1 MIRRGGHLPEA
12 AGWTVAQLGTFFAS
26 HRTSFLEQ
34 AARRVGSRNIAEE
47 LVQDALMK
55 VILAAPELNSESHAL
70 AYIRHTIN
78 NLAID
83 RLRLEGRR
91 PRLISVDDSEF
102 ELESWQASASDLE
115 EIISAA
121 DDAAIIREAISLLSP
136 AERATLVMWEIEG
149 RSAKEIAKELRIK
162 ESSVRH
168 TLFRA
173 RRSLRKILEEYVV
186 DESKGLTALDLL
198 SNSYSRFTRSAKKS
212 SKNVLSFILILSAMV
227 GFNNF
232 SKAYLEQDLI
242 DYPNQSQFSLPVTT
256 FNSIEATAESPLASS
271 VDESYPRQVSEPRGS
286 KANANE
292 VLLPGLDTKGI
303 PTGFMAADSSGGIG
317 SLYVPESQ
325 SASRNLVSGQ
335 VLKTEAG
342 SANILL
348 SQRISYNVT
357 GLTYEPSLAYGQEGR
372 WIPLITSVGSLE
384 TKRIKGG
391 NYLILANIEV
401 ESEAETTM
409 VIPASA
415 GGRDLSS
422 APIRVMTRILLS
434 PERNRVLAQSI
445 YVVEDGAK

>member
-1 MIRRGGHLPEA
+1 MIRRNGHSSEGP
-12 AGWTVAQLGTFFAS
+12 GWTVAELGTFFAT
-26 HRTSFLEQ
+26 HRTSFLDH
-34 AARRVGSRNIAEE
+34 ATRRVGDRNIAEE

-55 VILAAPELNSESHAL
+55 VILAAPELNSNSHAL
-70 AYIRHTIN
+70 AYIRRAIN

-91 PRLISVDDSEF
+91 PRLISVDDKEF
-102 ELESWQASASDLE
+102 ELEGLDGYLPDLE

-173 RRSLRKILEEYVV
+173 RTSLRRILEEYVV
-186 DESKGLTALDLL
+186 DESTGRTALDYL
-198 SNSYSRFTRSAKKS
+198 SNSYSRFKRSAEKS
-212 SKNVLSFILILSAMV
+212 SKAALSFFLILFAMV
-227 GFNNF
+227 GFNSF
-232 SKAYLEQDLI
+232 SKAYLEQDFFVS
-242 DYPNQSQFSLPVTT
+242 PNQSQPSLPVTG
-256 FNSIEATAESPLASS
+256 FDSIEASTQSTLNSSTDVTA
-271 VDESYPRQVSEPRGS
+271 PRQISEPRVS
-286 KANANE
+286 KAKAKGE
-292 VLLPGLDTKGI
+292 LLPGLDAKGV
-303 PTGFMAADSSGGIG
+303 PNGFMTADSSGGIG

-348 SQRISYNVT
+348 TQRISNGMT
-357 GLTYEPSLAYGQEGR
+357 GLTYEPSLAYGHAGR
-372 WIPLITSVGSLE
+372 WIPLITSLGSLE

-434 PERNRVLAQSI
+434 PERDRVLAQSI
-445 YVVEDGAK
+445 YVVENGAT

>member
-1 MIRRGGHLPEA
+1 MIRRGGHSPEA
-12 AGWTVAQLGTFFAS
+12 ASWTVAQLGTFFAS
-26 HRTSFLEQ
+26 HRTSFLDQ
-34 AARRVGSRNIAEE
+34 ATRRVGNRHIAEE

-55 VILAAPELNSESHAL
+55 VILAAPELNSDSHAL

-91 PRLISVDDSEF
+91 PRLVSVDESEF
-102 ELESWQASASDLE
+102 ELESWQVPTSDLE

-198 SNSYSRFTRSAKKS
+198 SNSYSRITRSAKKS
-212 SKNVLSFILILSAMV
+212 SKSILSLVLILFAMV
-227 GFNNF
+227 GFNDF
-232 SKAYLEQDLI
+232 SKAYLEQDLV
-242 DYPNQSQFSLPVTT
+242 DSPNESQLSLPVSL
-256 FNSIEATAESPLASS
+256 FNSIEATTESTLTSS
-271 VDESYPRQVSEPRGS
+271 VDESDSRQFAEPRGS
-286 KANANE
+286 IAKAKE
-292 VLLPGLDTKGI
+292 VQLPGLDSKGV
-303 PTGFMAADSSGGIG
+303 PTGFMTADSSGGIG

-348 SQRISYNVT
+348 TQRISNDIT

-384 TKRIKGG
+384 TKRMKGG

-434 PERNRVLAQSI
+434 PERDRVLAQSL

>member
-1 MIRRGGHLPEA
+1 
-12 AGWTVAQLGTFFAS
+12 VAQLGTFFAS
-26 HRTSFLEQ
+26 HRTSFLDQ
-34 AARRVGSRNIAEE
+34 AVRRVGNRNVAEE

-55 VILAAPELNSESHAL
+55 VILAAPELNSDSHAL
-70 AYIRHTIN
+70 AYIRNTIN

-91 PRLISVDDSEF
+91 PRLVSVEDSEF
-102 ELESWQASASDLE
+102 ELESWQAPAADLE

-136 AERATLVMWEIEG
+136 AERATIVMWEIEG

-186 DESKGLTALDLL
+186 DESKGITALDLL

-212 SKNVLSFILILSAMV
+212 SKNVLSFILILFAMA

-242 DYPNQSQFSLPVTT
+242 DYPNQSQFSLPLTT
-256 FNSIEATAESPLASS
+256 FNSIEATAESTLASS
-271 VDESYPRQVSEPRGS
+271 ADESVPRQVSEPRGS
-286 KANANE
+286 KAKANE
-292 VLLPGLDTKGI
+292 VLLPGLDTNGI
-303 PTGFMAADSSGGIG
+303 PTGFMTADSSGGIG

-325 SASRNLVSGQ
+325 SASRSLVSGQ
-335 VLKTEAG
+335 VLKTKSG

-348 SQRISYNVT
+348 TQRISNDIT

-401 ESEAETTM
+401 ESEAESTM

-422 APIRVMTRILLS
+422 APIRVMTRILLN

>member
-1 MIRRGGHLPEA
+1 MIRRGGHSPEA
-12 AGWTVAQLGTFFAS
+12 AGWTVAQLGNFYAS
-26 HRTSFLEQ
+26 HRTSFLDQ
-34 AARRVGSRNIAEE
+34 AARRVGNRNIAEE

-55 VILAAPELNSESHAL
+55 VILAAPELNSDSHAL

-91 PRLISVDDSEF
+91 PRLVSVDDSEF
-102 ELESWQASASDLE
+102 KLEGWQASAPDLE

-173 RRSLRKILEEYVV
+173 RTSLRKILEEYVV
-186 DESKGLTALDLL
+186 DESNGLTALDLL

-212 SKNVLSFILILSAMV
+212 SKSILSLILVLFAMV
-227 GFNNF
+227 GFSNF
-232 SKAYLEQDLI
+232 SKSYLDQDL
-242 DYPNQSQFSLPVTT
+242 NVSQSQFQPSLPVTG
-256 FNSIEATAESPLASS
+256 FDSIEATTESTLASS
-271 VDESYPRQVSEPRGS
+271 MDVTAPRQISEPRGS
-286 KANANE
+286 KAKANG
-292 VLLPGLDTKGI
+292 VLMPGLDARGV
-303 PTGFMAADSSGGIG
+303 PTGFMTADSSGGIG
-317 SLYVPESQ
+317 SLYVPESK
-325 SASRNLVSGQ
+325 SASRNLVTGQ

-348 SQRISYNVT
+348 TQRISNDMT

-372 WIPLITSVGSLE
+372 WIPLVTSVSSIE
-384 TKRIKGG
+384 AKRIRGG
-391 NYLILANIEV
+391 NYLVLANIEV

-422 APIRVMTRILLS
+422 APIRVMTRFLLS